1 MAFEA
6 ILSQQ
11 RAAPSRWRRITLTF
25 SVFVHAVAL
34 AAGIVHS
41 LWQVEEMPMPA
52 VEVTLAMAPPPPPP
66 PPPPPKRSS
75 SKPKTKPVD
84 PKPKTLVAPKE
95 APEKEPEPEAAE
107 EESEED
113 EGQEGGVEGGVAGGV
128 IGGVL
133 GGAPPPPPKSTGPK
147 LLTMGAGHKLL
158 AINPNARPYR
168 VNVPEEI
175 MDRASSFR
183 SVIQICVSA
192 QGSVT
197 SVKILKPSNPMIDAQ
212 LPTVVP
218 RWKYRPYMLDGVA
231 TPFCYPLK
239 YTVQG
244 S

>member
-52 VEVTLAMAPPPPPP
+52 IEVTLAMAPPPPPP

-75 SKPKTKPVD
+75 KPKTKPTES
-84 PKPKTLVAPKE
+84 KPKTLVAPKE
-95 APEKEPEPEAAE
+95 VPVAEPEPAE
-107 EESEED
+107 EEAEED
-113 EGQEGGVEGGVAGGV
+113 EGEEGGVEGGVAGGV
-128 IGGVL
+128 IGGVV
-133 GGAPPPPPKSTGPK
+133 GAAPPPPPKSTGPK
-147 LLTMGAGHKLL
+147 LLNQGTGHKLL
-158 AINPNARPYR
+158 AINPTVRPYR

-175 MDRASSFR
+175 MDRADSFR
-183 SVIQICVSA
+183 TVIQICVSA
-192 QGSVT
+192 QGAVT
-197 SVKILKPSNPMIDAQ
+197 SVKIIKPSNPMIDAQ
-212 LPTVVP
+212 IPKVIP
-218 RWKYRPYMLDGVA
+218 RWKYKPYMLDGVA
-231 TPFCYPLK
+231 TPFCYPLR
-239 YTVQG
+239 YTVTG